1 MWPGAAES
9 LSSPRSGR
17 NSKLQIVSV
26 VVVIV
31 VIVVVTVGVVVVS
44 TKALNWFKLS

>member
-1 MWPGAAES
+1 MAGGRRIVIVASFGAQ
-9 LSSPRSGR
+9 
-17 NSKLQIVSV
+17 SKLQIVSV

-31 VIVVVTVGVVVVS
+31 VIVVVTVGAVVVS